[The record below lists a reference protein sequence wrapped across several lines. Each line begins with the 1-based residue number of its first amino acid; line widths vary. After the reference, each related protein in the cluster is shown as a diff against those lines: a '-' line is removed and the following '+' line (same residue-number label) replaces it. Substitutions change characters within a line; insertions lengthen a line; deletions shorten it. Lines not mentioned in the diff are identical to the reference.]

1 MSAAAPLALA
11 VAVTAT
17 ALAHRYS
24 PGRGLDALD
33 FALAAPGVTAITGA
47 NGSGKS
53 TLLRVVAGLLQ
64 PNRGTCE
71 VMVDGRPIAPPHR
84 RLVAGFAAPEL
95 AFYDELTV
103 EENLSFAV
111 AARGTERADA
121 ADVAIQA
128 ALATTGL
135 EARAHDRVAA
145 LSSGLR
151 QRLRLAF
158 AILHRPALLLL
169 DEPGSHLDASGREI
183 VERILEHHRHHG
195 LVLLATNDERELR
208 LADRRIELRSSGLGD
223 PA

>member
-1 MSAAAPLALA
+1 MSAAAPPALA
-11 VAVTAT
+11 VTVTAT
-17 ALAHRYS
+17 ALAHHYA
-24 PGRGLDALD
+24 PGRGLEAVD

-53 TLLRVVAGLLQ
+53 TLLRIVAGLLRA
-64 PNRGTCE
+64 NRGMCE
-71 VMVDGRPIAPPHR
+71 VVVDGHPIPPPHR
-84 RLVAGFAAPEL
+84 RTVAGFAAPEL

-103 EENLSFAV
+103 EENLNFAA
-111 AARGTERADA
+111 AARGAHAADA
-121 ADVAIQA
+121 AAAIQA

-151 QRLRLAF
+151 QRLRLGF

-195 LVLLATNDERELR
+195 LVLLATNDEREWT
-208 LADRRIELRSSGLGD
+208 LADRRIELRCRGLGD

>member
-1 MSAAAPLALA
+1 MTAPAIPA
-11 VAVTAT
+11 IGVSVTAT
-17 ALAHRYS
+17 ALGHRFA
-24 PGRGLDALD
+24 PGRGLEPLD
-33 FALAAPGVTAITGA
+33 FSLPGPGVVAITGI

-53 TLLRVVAGLLQ
+53 TLLRIVAGLLRAT
-64 PNRGTCE
+64 RGSCE
-71 VMVDGRPIAPPHR
+71 VMVEGRAIAPPLR
-84 RLVAGFAAPEL
+84 RTVAGFAAPEL
-95 AFYDELTV
+95 AFYDEMTV
-103 EENLSFAV
+103 EENLRFAA
-111 AARGTERADA
+111 AARGAGPAHA
-121 ADVAIQA
+121 AIAG

-169 DEPGSHLDASGREI
+169 DEPGSHLDLSGREI
-183 VERILEHHRHHG
+183 VERIVEDHRHQG

-208 LADRRIELRSSGLGD
+208 LADRRIELRSRGLGD